1 MLVLTRK
8 RFETIVIGDG
18 LEAIEVTVTY
28 LGADRVKLGINAPK
42 TTLIRRKEIIERAEE
57 RATKNGQQ

>member
-1 MLVLTRK
+1 MLVLTRR

-18 LEAIEVTVTY
+18 LDAIEVTVTY
-28 LGADRVKLGINAPK
+28 LGGDRVKLGINAPK
-42 TTLIRRKEIIERAEE
+42 TTLIRRKEIIERVEE